1 MRLKIE
7 CAGSTKALEKLL
19 HSDVSS
25 GRLQLDHV
33 GLEGVQALAKATPVD
48 TGLTASSWYYTVEE
62 TDGRIT
68 ISWHNSNIVD
78 HVPIAIILQYGH
90 ATKNG
95 YWVEGSDYINPVTKD
110 IFDKLADRV
119 WRAVTV

>member
-7 CAGSTKALEKLL
+7 YTGSTKDLEKLL
-19 HSDVSS
+19 RSDVSS

>member
-7 CAGSTKALEKLL
+7 YSGSTKNLEKLL

-95 YWVEGSDYINPVTKD
+95 YWVKGSDYINPVTKD